1 MSYSSFVVCRCYQD
15 GKTSVPPFP
24 ELVVL
29 DEDGLSL
36 DIPETD
42 LHTDED
48 WALYFEKQNQFD
60 EWKHTACPHEAME
73 YAEAWLANGMG
84 MAGFKSYLYSQG
96 GMEVFPVL
104 LKELPSAN
112 GGCMPASQAEKALH
126 ELHYLKGLKVPM
138 EKIVLREKESKN
150 VIMIGD
156 YEDTIPFAFF
166 DLNKK
171 MILDNRGFFIVETKE
186 VDGVENDYILFQAME
201 FSTVVVE
208 EKRIAYCDHHAK
220 SLRIGSYFPMQLGEN
235 KPLETETAYEVV
247 KEIYQSDSYWNYIV
261 EALEKICKAAVETQ
275 NPVHWC

>member
-15 GKTSVPPFP
+15 GKTSVPPFA

-36 DIPETD
+36 NISETD

-60 EWKHTACPHEAME
+60 AWKNTACPHEAME
-73 YAEAWLANGMG
+73 YAKAWLANGMG

-96 GMEVFPVL
+96 GTEVFPIL
-104 LKELPSAN
+104 LQELPSAN
-112 GGCMPASQAEKALH
+112 GGCMSASQAEKALD
-126 ELHYLKGLKVPM
+126 ELRYLKELKVPM
-138 EKIVLREKESKN
+138 EKIVLREKETQN
-150 VIMIGD
+150 IIMIGD

-166 DLNKK
+166 DTNKK

-186 VDGVENDYILFQAME
+186 VAGVENDYILFQATE
-201 FSTVVVE
+201 FSTVVAE
-208 EKRIAYCDHHAK
+208 EKRIAYCDHQAK
-220 SLRIGSYFPMQLGEN
+220 SLRIGSYFPVQLGEH
-235 KPLETETAYEVV
+235 KPVETETAYEVV
-247 KEIYQSDSYWNYIV
+247 KEIYQSDSYWKYII
-261 EALEKICKAAVETQ
+261 EALEKICIAAVETQ